1 MDTICYGIGVNCP
14 LGTFYNA
21 TSLSCDSCSQGC
33 NTCDN
38 NGVCSSC
45 AKSNSSAANISCVN
59 SLTNNSAYWYELHVS
74 NATDVCSSN
83 SGGSSE
89 SGDETEES
97 SSKIWIFFLIFGL
110 MILFIIT
117 FMCCSVIRRNR
128 DLASA
133 GGEAPESNA
142 RLETVE
148 VVG

>member
-1 MDTICYGIGVNCP
+1 MDTICYGIGVDCP

-21 TSLSCDSCSQGC
+21 TSLSCDPCSQGC
-33 NTCDN
+33 NTCDT
-38 NGVCSSC
+38 NGACSSC

-59 SLTNNSAYWYELHVS
+59 GLPNNSAYWYEMHES

-83 SGGSSE
+83 SGSAE
-89 SGDETEES
+89 SDNETEGS
-97 SSKIWIFFLIFGL
+97 SSKIWVFFLIFGL
-110 MILFIIT
+110 MILFIII
-117 FMCCSVIRRNR
+117 FMCCSVLRRNR
-128 DLASA
+128 ALASA